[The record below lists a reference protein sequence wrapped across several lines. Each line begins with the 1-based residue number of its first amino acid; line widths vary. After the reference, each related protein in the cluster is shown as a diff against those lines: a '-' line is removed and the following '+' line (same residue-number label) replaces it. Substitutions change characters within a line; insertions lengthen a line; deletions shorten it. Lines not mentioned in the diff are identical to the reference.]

1 MFLGFGWEEKLEGK
15 LSIGW
20 RRSLEVGSKVEF
32 FKVVGIWLKIRG
44 EVFVCCVMV
53 FFLEYSLG
61 RVEGV

>member
-1 MFLGFGWEEKLEGK
+1 MEGK